1 MADLR
6 RVGAARLG
14 GPVERPPLWI
24 LIVAGSFCLYFGLLV
39 YCDLFRPVNPGFEA
53 DPSPSGAVVITKVK
67 PATPAERAGIAVG
80 DHLIAINNVVII
92 DSDAWGALG
101 ANYQIDIAMPVVVER
116 NGERLHL
123 EMLLPPGSPGY
134 WLTRTGATLLLFR
147 LAQLV
152 TLLSGLFIVWRRPRD
167 PSALAA
173 ALFLLACVVFVIALP
188 ARVAIVWRGLP
199 VPIRELLWIPYA
211 SSLTIGPSLLTFVTM
226 FPRRLPRAGYVL
238 TGTWAVAAAA
248 AALPLYH
255 AAQLVY
261 SASELRTVGPRSLPL
276 LTVIVLSLAASIA
289 ISVLH
294 YRQTTDLNERRRLRV
309 VVAGIAIGALP
320 GFSAIVY
327 FWLPKHTNQ
336 AGSIFQ
342 SPAMALAGIALL
354 AAPLSITYAVL
365 RHRLFDVN
373 FIIRMGLQYQ
383 LARKAVVFLPS
394 AISLFMLLETLRL
407 RDLTV
412 NEVLRRR
419 ALPFLMLVVV
429 ALAVFRYRRALLKE
443 IDRHFFRERYS
454 AYEILH
460 NVAQQVRRAVSLDEV
475 APLVVAKIE
484 STMRPEFAALL
495 VRDPSTRTFRT
506 ITAAPSAEAPADL
519 LEDSKLAALARV
531 VEGPLD
537 TSEDGDDSVLRHLPA
552 PDLEWVRRARIDTL
566 IPVITHD
573 DQLHAVLL
581 LGPKRSEEPYS
592 REDYGVLVTI
602 AENLA
607 LLVARSA
614 PRPEVARLEECP
626 ECGACFDGGTGVC
639 RNDDRRL
646 AARALPRT
654 LGGRY
659 RLDRRLAE
667 GGMGTVY
674 EARDIALEQN
684 VAAKVVREHLSAS
697 DGALQ
702 RFMEEAKLAARL
714 RGHPHVVMVH
724 DYGSIDKIQ
733 PFMIMELLSGASL
746 RRVLETNG
754 HFSPGRA
761 LPILGDVCSAVS
773 AAHRRG
779 LIHRDLKPENI
790 YLAETGQG
798 TVPKVLDFG
807 IAKPLSVTTLVD
819 GRRETD
825 ARVLIGTLEYMSPE
839 QRRGESPSVAWDLWS
854 LSVIAL
860 EMLTGRPPASTPMTS
875 LGPWEPGGILAGSPT
890 SSVEFFNRALSIDP
904 VPRPRDAETF
914 FRQLETA
921 LQTSSDGR
929 LRMWN

>member
-1 MADLR
+1 M
-6 RVGAARLG
+6 
-14 GPVERPPLWI
+14 

-39 YCDLFRPVNPGFEA
+39 YCDVFRPVNPGFEA
-53 DPSPSGAVVITKVK
+53 DPSPAGAVVITKVK
-67 PATPAERAGIAVG
+67 PATPAERAGMTVG
-80 DHLIAINNVVII
+80 DQLIAINNVVII

-101 ANYQIDIAMPVVVER
+101 ANYQIDVPMPVVVVR

-123 EMLLPPGSPGY
+123 EMLLPPGPPGY

-152 TLLSGLFIVWRRPRD
+152 TLVSGLFIIWRRPRD
-167 PSALAA
+167 SSALAA
-173 ALFLLACVVFVIALP
+173 ALFLLTCVVFVIALP

-199 VPIRELLWIPYA
+199 PLIRELLWIPYA
-211 SSLTIGPSLLTFVTM
+211 SSLMIGPILFSFVTM
-226 FPRRLPRAGYVL
+226 FPRRFPQAGSVL
-238 TGTWAVAAAA
+238 IGTWAVAGAT

-261 SASELRTVGPRSLPL
+261 GAAALRTVGPRSLPL
-276 LTVIVLSLAASIA
+276 LVVIILSLAASVA
-289 ISVLH
+289 ISVLQ
-294 YRQTTDLNERRRLRV
+294 YRRTTDLNERRRLRV

-336 AGSIFQ
+336 AASIFQ

-373 FIIRMGLQYQ
+373 FIIRIGLQYQ
-383 LARKAVVFLPS
+383 LARKIVVFVPS
-394 AISLFMLLETLRL
+394 AISILMILETLRL
-407 RDLTV
+407 RDMTV
-412 NEVLRRR
+412 NEVLELRG
-419 ALPFLMLVVV
+419 LPFLTLAGV
-429 ALAVFRYRRALLKE
+429 ALVVFRYRRPLLKG

-454 AYEILH
+454 AYEILR
-460 NVAQQVRRAVSLDEV
+460 NVADQVRRAVSLDQV

-484 STMRPEFAALL
+484 ATMLPEFAALL
-495 VRDPSTRTFRT
+495 VHDPSTRTFRT

-519 LEDSKLAALARV
+519 GEDSKLAALARV

-537 TSEDGDDSVLRHLPA
+537 TSEDGDNSVLGHLPA
-552 PDLEWVRRARIDTL
+552 ADLEWVRRARIDTL

-573 DQLHAVLL
+573 GQLHAVLL
-581 LGPKRSEEPYS
+581 LGPKRSQEPYS
-592 REDYGVLVTI
+592 REDFGVLVTI
-602 AENLA
+602 ADNLA

-614 PRPEVARLEECP
+614 PRPEAPRLEECP

-639 RNDDRRL
+639 RSHDRRL
-646 AARALPRT
+646 ASRALPRT

-684 VAAKVVREHLSAS
+684 VAAKVVREHLSTS

-724 DYGSIDKIQ
+724 DYGVIDKIQ
-733 PFMIMELLSGASL
+733 PFMIMELLTGASL
-746 RRVLETNG
+746 RRVLEMNG
-754 HFSPGRA
+754 HFTPARA
-761 LPILGDVCSAVS
+761 LPILGDICSAVS

-807 IAKPLSVTTLVD
+807 IAKPLSVTTAVS
-819 GRRETD
+819 GRHETD

-839 QRRGESPSVAWDLWS
+839 QRRGESPSIAWDLWS

-860 EMLTGRPPASTPMTS
+860 EMLSGRPPASTS
-875 LGPWEPGGILAGSPT
+875 IAGLGPWEPGRVLAGSLPT
-890 SSVEFFNRALSIDP
+890 SVEFFNGALSIDP
-904 VPRPRDAETF
+904 TPRPRDAETF
-914 FRQLETA
+914 FRQLETV
-921 LQTSSDGR
+921 LQTPPDDR
-929 LRMWN
+929 LRMWS

>member
-14 GPVERPPLWI
+14 GSAARPPIWI
-24 LIVAGSFCLYFGLLV
+24 LIVAGSFCVYFVLLV
-39 YCDLFRPVNPGFEA
+39 YCDVFRPVNPGFEA
-53 DPSPSGAVVITKVK
+53 DPSPSGAVVITNVR
-67 PATPAERAGIAVG
+67 PATPAADAGMAVG
-80 DHLIAINNVVII
+80 DHLLAINNVVII
-92 DSDAWGALG
+92 DSDASGALG
-101 ANYQIDIAMPVVVER
+101 ANYQIDAPMPVVVTR

-123 EMLLPPGSPGY
+123 SLLLPPISPSY
-134 WLTRTGATLLLFR
+134 WLTRTGATLIGFR

-173 ALFLLACVVFVIALP
+173 ALFLLTCVVFVIALP
-188 ARVAIVWRGLP
+188 PRIAIVWRGLP
-199 VPIRELLWIPYA
+199 VLIREMLWIPYA
-211 SSLTIGPSLLTFVTM
+211 ASLTIGPTLLTFVTM
-226 FPRRLPRAGYVL
+226 FPRRLPQAGYVL
-238 TGTWAVAAAA
+238 AVTWTVAAAV
-248 AALPLYH
+248 AALPLYY
-255 AAQLVY
+255 AANLVY
-261 SASELRTVGPRSLPL
+261 SGTELRTVGPRSLPL
-276 LTVIVLSLAASIA
+276 LTVIVLSLAASVA
-289 ISVLH
+289 INVLQ
-294 YRQTTDLNERRRLRV
+294 YRRTSDLNERRRLRI

-327 FWLPKHTNQ
+327 FWLSRHTNQ
-336 AGSIFQ
+336 AVSIFE

-365 RHRLFDVN
+365 RHRLFDVS
-373 FIIRMGLQYQ
+373 FIIRIGLQYQ
-383 LARKAVVFLPS
+383 LARKTVVFLPS
-394 AISLFMLLETLRL
+394 AISLFMILETLRL
-407 RDLTV
+407 RHLTV

-419 ALPFLMLVVV
+419 GFLFLALTAI
-429 ALAVFRYRRALLKE
+429 ALAVFRYRRQLLKA

-454 AYEILH
+454 AYEILQ
-460 NVAQQVRRAVSLDEV
+460 NVAEQVRRAGSLDQV
-475 APLVVAKIE
+475 APIVVAKIE
-484 STMRPEFAALL
+484 ATMLPEFAALL
-495 VRDPSTRTFRT
+495 VRDPSSRTFKT
-506 ITAAPSAEAPADL
+506 ITAAPSADAPPDL
-519 LEDSKLAALARV
+519 PEDRKLAALARV

-537 TSEDGDDSVLRHLPA
+537 TSEEGDDSILRHLPA
-552 PDLEWVRRARIDTL
+552 ADLEWVRRARIDTV
-566 IPVITHD
+566 IPVITND
-573 DQLHAVLL
+573 DQLHAIIV
-581 LGPKRSEEPYS
+581 LGPKRSQEPYS

-602 AENLA
+602 ADHLA

-614 PRPEVARLEECP
+614 PRPEAPRLEECP

-639 RNDDRRL
+639 GSHDRQL
-646 AARALPRT
+646 APRALPRT

-674 EARDIALEQN
+674 EARDIALEQS
-684 VAAKVVREHLSAS
+684 VAAKVVREHLSTS

-724 DYGSIDKIQ
+724 DFGSIDKIQ
-733 PFMIMELLSGASL
+733 PFMIMELLKGTTL
-746 RRVLETNG
+746 RRVLESNG
-754 HFSPGRA
+754 RITPVRA
-761 LPILGDVCSAVS
+761 LTMLGDVCSAVS

-807 IAKPLSVTTLVD
+807 IAKPLSVTTTVD

-825 ARVLIGTLEYMSPE
+825 ARILIGTLEYMSPE
-839 QRRGESPSVAWDLWS
+839 QRRGESPSTAWDVWS

-860 EMLTGRPPASTPMTS
+860 EMLSGRAPASTLMTT
-875 LGPWEPGGILAGSPT
+875 LGPWEPGKVLADTLPT
-890 SSVEFFNRALSIDP
+890 CVDFFNRALSIDP
-904 VPRPRDAETF
+904 APRPRDAETL
-914 FRQLETA
+914 FRQLEIV
-921 LQTSSDGR
+921 LQTRPDDR
-929 LRMWN
+929 VRMWS